1 MLDKI
6 YPNNCKRQRACSKE
20 AFKKKKNHQLKED
33 EIFEGHTYLLIS
45 FQ

>member
-20 AFKKKKNHQLKED
+20 AFKKKNHQLKED
-33 EIFEGHTYLLIS
+33 EIFEGHTCLLIS